1 VPKNKQFQADHHM
14 TAPLPTLLCVDDEQY
29 VLTSLLRLFK
39 HDYDVMVA
47 MSGAEALDIVRSRR
61 INVLVSDQ
69 RMPGMTGV
77 DLLRQVGELSPSTM
91 RILLTG
97 YSDLNATI
105 DSVNKGEVFRFITK
119 PWKNDVLRFSV
130 QLAAR
135 ASLASLGEMTV
146 PLPTSGQVTAPTDI
160 LVIDPD
166 FAFYSSVEQLC
177 RGTIRT
183 FHATSV
189 EDALDILEICPD
201 VGVIISEV
209 RIGQQDVTELLKV
222 LKAEHPS
229 IATVVASGFADANL
243 IIKLINEGQIVRF
256 VSKPVDLERLYG
268 AITRAVGMHKLLRG
282 SSVLVERYRVEG
294 AAANTNANTAP
305 ASPSA
310 LPPTA
315 QDFEKTQPL
324 KIIED
329 VPANYAAVSANTA
342 ANPATRQKFPEP
354 MIQAEYA
361 PPSLLSR
368 VRALF
373 GGKR

>member
-1 VPKNKQFQADHHM
+1 M
-14 TAPLPTLLCVDDEQY
+14 TVPLPTLLCVDDEQY

-39 HDYDVMVA
+39 HDYDVHVA
-47 MSGAEALDIVRSRR
+47 TSGAEALEIIRSRR
-61 INVLVSDQ
+61 VHVLISDN

-77 DLLRQVGELSPSTM
+77 ELLRQVGEISPSTM

-146 PLPTSGQVTAPTDI
+146 PMPQAGQVTVATDI
-160 LVIDPD
+160 LLIDPD
-166 FAFYSSVEQLC
+166 VEFYGALEKMC
-177 RGTIRT
+177 RGTYRT
-183 FHATSV
+183 FHAFSV
-189 EDALDILEICPD
+189 EDALGILEICPAI
-201 VGVIISEV
+201 GVIISEV
-209 RIGQQDVTELLKV
+209 RIGQQDVTELLSI

-229 IATVVASGFADANL
+229 IATIVASGFADANL

-256 VSKPVDLERLYG
+256 VSKPVDLERLHG

-294 AAANTNANTAP
+294 GPSSTFLPELPTSTSRPLP
-305 ASPSA
+305 A
-310 LPPTA
+310 TA
-315 QDFEKTQPL
+315 QEFEKTQPMR
-324 KIIED
+324 IIED
-329 VPANYAAVSANTA
+329 IPADYKPRPLASATVTGIPVRSTSPLTA
-342 ANPATRQKFPEP
+342 PSSSAQ
-354 MIQAEYA
+354 
-361 PPSLLSR
+361 SLLSR

-373 GGKR
+373 GGRR

>member
-1 VPKNKQFQADHHM
+1 M

-29 VLTSLLRLFK
+29 VLTSLQRLFK
-39 HDYDVMVA
+39 HDYDLHVA
-47 MSGAEALDIVRSRR
+47 MSGVEALEIIRSRQVH
-61 INVLVSDQ
+61 VLVSDN

-77 DLLRQVGELSPSTM
+77 ELLRQVGEISPSTM

-146 PLPTSGQVTAPTDI
+146 PMQTAAKASVGTDI
-160 LVIDPD
+160 LVIDTD
-166 FAFYSSVEQLC
+166 FDFYASVERLC
-177 RGTIRT
+177 KGVHRT

-189 EDALDILEICPD
+189 EDALGILEVCPD
-201 VGVIISEV
+201 IGVIIAEV
-209 RIGQQDVTELLKV
+209 RIGPPHAQQDVTELLKI

-229 IATVVASGFADANL
+229 IATIVASGYADANL

-256 VSKPVDLERLYG
+256 ASKPVDLERLYG

-282 SSVLVERYRVEG
+282 SSVLVERYRVESVQG
-294 AAANTNANTAP
+294 DAPAAAASANGNREGTA
-305 ASPSA
+305 A
-310 LPPTA
+310 
-315 QDFEKTQPL
+315 DYEKTQPL
-324 KIIED
+324 RIIED
-329 VPANYAAVSANTA
+329 VPANYQSGVAVAVPVPQVLSSID
-342 ANPATRQKFPEP
+342 R
-354 MIQAEYA
+354 AEYS
-361 PPSLLSR
+361 PPSVAASTASSLLSR

-373 GGKR
+373 GGRR

>member
-1 VPKNKQFQADHHM
+1 M
-14 TAPLPTLLCVDDEQY
+14 TAPRPTLLCVDDEQY
-29 VLTSLLRLFK
+29 VLTSLQRLFK
-39 HDYDVMVA
+39 HDYDLHVA
-47 MSGAEALDIVRSRR
+47 MSGAEALEIIRSRQVH
-61 INVLVSDQ
+61 VLVSDN

-77 DLLRQVGELSPSTM
+77 ELLRQVGEISPSTM

-146 PLPTSGQVTAPTDI
+146 PMQTAGKVSVGTDI
-160 LVIDPD
+160 LVIDTD
-166 FAFYSSVEQLC
+166 FDFYASVERLC
-177 RGTIRT
+177 KGAYRT

-189 EDALDILEICPD
+189 EDALGILEVCPD
-201 VGVIISEV
+201 IGVIIAEV
-209 RIGQQDVTELLKV
+209 RIGPPHAQQDVTELLKI

-229 IATVVASGFADANL
+229 IATIVASGYADANL

-256 VSKPVDLERLYG
+256 ASKPVDLERLYG

-282 SSVLVERYRVEG
+282 SSVLVERYRVESAHGDASTNEPVG
-294 AAANTNANTAP
+294 AVTATSNREGTAA
-305 ASPSA
+305 
-310 LPPTA
+310 
-315 QDFEKTQPL
+315 DYEKTQPL
-324 KIIED
+324 RIIED
-329 VPANYAAVSANTA
+329 VPANYHPGIAVAAPLSRPPSSVG
-342 ANPATRQKFPEP
+342 
-354 MIQAEYA
+354 IAESA
-361 PPSLLSR
+361 PPPVAASTASSLLSR

-373 GGKR
+373 GGRR

>member
-1 VPKNKQFQADHHM
+1 M

-29 VLTSLLRLFK
+29 VLTSLMRLFK
-39 HDYDVMVA
+39 HDYEVMVA
-47 MSGAEALDIVRSRR
+47 MSGAEALDIVRSRH

-135 ASLASLGEMTV
+135 ASQASLGEMTV
-146 PLPTSGQVTAPTDI
+146 PLPTAGQVTAPTDI

-166 FAFYSSVEQLC
+166 FAFYNSVEQLC

-294 AAANTNANTAP
+294 AAASAAAPTA
-305 ASPSA
+305 PSA

-324 KIIED
+324 RIIED
-329 VPANYAAVSANTA
+329 VPANYATASANSA
-342 ANPATRQKFPEP
+342 ATVAQPATRQKFPEP
-354 MIQAEYA
+354 MIQAEYS